1 MSTSNG
7 YGKKS
12 HREVFLVGKRI
23 GTIPITQ
30 LPTKRTVLQYY
41 HYRDLMLRAD
51 FPNISSVSIASCPLG
66 DFFTAQCAE
75 IGGCLQKCLPCVL
88 YEVKK
93 IWQKAGIPFVNTDKH
108 IRDKIVDLEKKRKDL
123 NKHRN
128 RLSKNLVL
136 KRETFSRMLEE
147 VFDVSQNNC
156 EHTIMKDKTK
166 DLKTRREDVDFL
178 NNQKGARVQKMLG
191 KDLISQNIVKN
202 KRKREMEKKNQ
213 SIKESIRKQKELVTE
228 KFDDTMKNLN
238 TLDNDQD
245 EQYLQ
250 PSIKIKKYNAVP
262 LIVPKN
268 IGKDLAPTASRYG
281 ISSTALSATLAS
293 LINNSSRTSDDF
305 SISKRSI
312 LRQKKSSISA
322 TACKIKDNFIIL
334 AKGKSL
340 TVHFD
345 SIIMVELEKLVK
357 KKLKD

>member
-30 LPTKRTVLQYY
+30 LLTKRTVLQYY
-41 HYRDLMLRAD
+41 HYIDLILRAD

-93 IWQKAGIPFVNTDKH
+93 IWLKAGIPFVNTDKH

-123 NKHRN
+123 DKHRN

-156 EHTIMKDKTK
+156 EHTNMKDKTK
-166 DLKTRREDVDFL
+166 DLKTRRVDADFL
-178 NNQKGARVQKMLG
+178 NDQKGACVQ
-191 KDLISQNIVKN
+191 
-202 KRKREMEKKNQ
+202 
-213 SIKESIRKQKELVTE
+213 
-228 KFDDTMKNLN
+228 
-238 TLDNDQD
+238 
-245 EQYLQ
+245 
-250 PSIKIKKYNAVP
+250 
-262 LIVPKN
+262 
-268 IGKDLAPTASRYG
+268 
-281 ISSTALSATLAS
+281 
-293 LINNSSRTSDDF
+293 
-305 SISKRSI
+305 
-312 LRQKKSSISA
+312 
-322 TACKIKDNFIIL
+322 
-334 AKGKSL
+334 
-340 TVHFD
+340 
-345 SIIMVELEKLVK
+345 
-357 KKLKD
+357 

>member
-1 MSTSNG
+1 MSASNG

-23 GTIPITQ
+23 GKIPITQ
-30 LPTKRTVLQYY
+30 MPTKRTVLQYY

-51 FPNISSVSIASCPLG
+51 FPNILSVSIASCPLG

-93 IWQKAGIPFVNTDKH
+93 ICQKAGIPFVNTDKH

-136 KRETFSRMLEE
+136 KRETFSRML
-147 VFDVSQNNC
+147 D
-156 EHTIMKDKTK
+156 
-166 DLKTRREDVDFL
+166 
-178 NNQKGARVQKMLG
+178 
-191 KDLISQNIVKN
+191 
-202 KRKREMEKKNQ
+202 
-213 SIKESIRKQKELVTE
+213 IKESIRKQKELVTE

-238 TLDNDQD
+238 AFDNDQD

-250 PSIKIKKYNAVP
+250 PSIKIKKSNAVL

-281 ISSTALSATLAS
+281 ISSNALSATSAS
-293 LINNSSRTSDDF
+293 LINNSSGTTDDF

-312 LRQKKSSISA
+312 FRQLYYI
-322 TACKIKDNFIIL
+322 
-334 AKGKSL
+334 G
-340 TVHFD
+340 
-345 SIIMVELEKLVK
+345 
-357 KKLKD
+357 